1 MQNMLQV
8 QIWCDGACQPNPGPA
23 GIGAVLK
30 FNEYI
35 KELSIPLGQA
45 TNNIAELQAANLA
58 LTAIKP
64 AIRGQLDVTV
74 FCDSQYVIG
83 VLSKNWKAKFNVQL
97 VLAIKDLMR
106 DFNLITFKKI
116 RAHSG
121 QRYNERADELAKQA
135 VRRNRLEVWA

>member
-1 MQNMLQV
+1 MENMLQV
-8 QIWCDGACQPNPGPA
+8 QIWCDGACEPNPGTA
-23 GIGAVLK
+23 GAGAVLK
-30 FNEYI
+30 YNEHI

-45 TNNIAELQAANLA
+45 TNNIAELQAVNLA
-58 LTAIKP
+58 LSATKP
-64 AIRGQLDVTV
+64 ATRGQLDVTV

-83 VLSKNWKAKFNVQL
+83 VLSKNWNIKANGQL
-97 VLAIKDLMR
+97 ILVIRDLMR